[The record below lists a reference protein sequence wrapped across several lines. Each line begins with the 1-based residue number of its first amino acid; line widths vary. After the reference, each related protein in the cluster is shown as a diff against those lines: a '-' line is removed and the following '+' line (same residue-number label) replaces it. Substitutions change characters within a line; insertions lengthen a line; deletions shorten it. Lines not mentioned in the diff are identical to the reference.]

1 MPRPKVARDQL
12 KRNAGIS
19 LDPRTIEQLDDA
31 AARLGYPSRSALIE
45 ALINAVCIQQ
55 VRKQN
60 D

>member
-19 LDPRTIEQLDDA
+19 LRPGMIRQLDDA

-45 ALINAVCIQQ
+45 ALINAGCITTSEDA
-55 VRKQN
+55 K
-60 D
+60 

>member
-19 LDPRTIEQLDDA
+19 LRPGMIQQLDDA

-45 ALINAVCIQQ
+45 ALINAGCITTRDESQ
-55 VRKQN
+55 
-60 D
+60 